1 MGPKQNE
8 ARDQTEVPRDTVCT
22 RTRPDNA
29 SLGALVFR
37 LGIPKEDMAE
47 GMPLHPYK
55 ACSLNVLMLF
65 CVTAVSGVLLP
76 GGQNS
81 PCSAKADSALKHPY
95 NPTDISLCRSC
106 SGRMRACFQLG
117 KKGKKHEESSRT
129 GVGLAPGLHPF
140 PGRLWEQRD
149 RLRSLQEGTQRG
161 HQRGEKEA
169 GAKRR
174 SRGLTNDG
182 KTTRL

>member
-1 MGPKQNE
+1 M
-8 ARDQTEVPRDTVCT
+8 
-22 RTRPDNA
+22 
-29 SLGALVFR
+29 FR
-37 LGIPKEDMAE
+37 LGILKEDMVE

-55 ACSLNVLMLF
+55 ACSLNGLMLF

-76 GGQNS
+76 GGQSS
-81 PCSAKADSALKHPY
+81 PCSAKADGALKRPS
-95 NPTDISLCRSC
+95 NPTDISLCRSW
-106 SGRMRACFQLG
+106 SGRMRARLQLG
-117 KKGKKHEESSRT
+117 EKGEKHEESVRT
-129 GVGLAPGLHPF
+129 GVRLAPGPHLF

-169 GAKRR
+169 GAERR